1 MVEATMHVTLGF
13 LTASLLALVIIPL
26 IHDRAVRLTLRRI
39 NAAMPL
45 SIEEIQTEKDQL
57 RASGE
62 YSDGG
67 SSARCRRS
75 GSRKTP
81 CPGPITQDISGG
93 IRFLVWISAPPPP
106 SCPKWP
112 VAAFRF

>member
-57 RASGE
+57 RAEFAMSTRRRVRRIFRRRFE
-62 YSDGG
+62 FLKTFFRIVSRF
-67 SSARCRRS
+67 STSARA
-75 GSRKTP
+75 T
-81 CPGPITQDISGG
+81 
-93 IRFLVWISAPPPP
+93 WSARTYGWTW
-106 SCPKWP
+106 S
-112 VAAFRF
+112 

>member
-45 SIEEIQTEKDQL
+45 SIEEIQNEKDQL
-57 RASGE
+57 RAEFAMSTRRRVRRIFRRRFEREMQAVGE
-62 YSDGG
+62 
-67 SSARCRRS
+67 
-75 GSRKTP
+75 
-81 CPGPITQDISGG
+81 
-93 IRFLVWISAPPPP
+93 
-106 SCPKWP
+106 
-112 VAAFRF
+112 